1 MSHHRLT
8 ERERNVFK
16 ILVEN
21 QTKTNEEIGKLL
33 NLSPHTV
40 AAYIRS
46 ILVKLHLESR
56 YEILTYALKNGLCTL
71 SPNDKSI
78 IFQWS

>member
-1 MSHHRLT
+1 MGHDRLT
-8 ERERNVFK
+8 ERERNVFR

-33 NLSPHTV
+33 NLSPHTI

-56 YEILTYALKNGLCTL
+56 YEILTYALKNGLCSF
-71 SPNDKSI
+71 SPDSRSI
-78 IFQWS
+78 IFQWN

>member
-46 ILVKLHLESR
+46 ILVKLHLGSR

-78 IFQWS
+78 IFRWS